1 MGLQLSFRK
10 NLQFKTH
17 FRYLSH
23 FIPKILLFERRKF
36 FSYIL
41 ALRGNFVRVPIYE
54 NKAFLTNSHT
64 VPKVP
69 ILGKI
74 YQ

>member
-1 MGLQLSFRK
+1 M
-10 NLQFKTH
+10 TH

-41 ALRGNFVRVPIYE
+41 ALRGNFGTIRKGPPL
-54 NKAFLTNSHT
+54 LTLFGLAYFVVSG
-64 VPKVP
+64 
-69 ILGKI
+69 I
-74 YQ
+74 